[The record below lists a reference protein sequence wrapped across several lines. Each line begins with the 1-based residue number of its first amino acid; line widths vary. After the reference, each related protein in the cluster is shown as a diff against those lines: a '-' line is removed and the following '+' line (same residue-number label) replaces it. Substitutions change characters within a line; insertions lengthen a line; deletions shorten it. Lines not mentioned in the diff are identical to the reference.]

1 MEGGSPS
8 FTKSC
13 QYTGSQDPME
23 EEVLSFLSRAEP
35 SAVRRTPIPSV
46 ATASF
51 AQVNFPY
58 TLVEY
63 WWQMSPQDSLG
74 DRLEKIKLKVVAQ

>member
-1 MEGGSPS
+1 
-8 FTKSC
+8 
-13 QYTGSQDPME
+13 ME
-23 EEVLSFLSRAEP
+23 EEVLSFLSSAES

-46 ATASF
+46 ATARF

-63 WWQMSPQDSLG
+63 WWQISPQDSLG